1 MFITGHRQAEL
12 DKAAAESERTSAE
25 EAGKQTS
32 TVEQQVEIFFA
43 VSLAATD
50 TPEGEINRTEH
61 KCVHDRY
68 PPKKNEKTQAF
79 Q

>member
-50 TPEGEINRTEH
+50 TPEGEINRTEQMRSRS
-61 KCVHDRY
+61 VS
-68 PPKKNEKTQAF
+68 PQKK
-79 Q
+79 